1 MWDQSQTL
9 PQWLEIRPKLALL
22 FGKMFAQF
30 RKRRI
35 IQSWFQNVFW
45 NQCCDVVHNLPWHFA
60 FSNLYVFH
68 SILLVRSSQIGFKM
82 YTFEVFMWSSL
93 WDAFCGEQKF
103 TPVNGAQWTPIYMAQ
118 HKLLKMRGLSYLVH
132 PHFTKSHTNLF
143 KTCHMHQSPDIIMK
157 TMSHRIDQLGPSWQA
172 NTAPGC
178 LWQTDLWSEDPVTVA
193 LTGGRHLSPLQPQF
207 GKNAAKILAILPLIA
222 EIITKLP
229 KWGSFVACM
238 CHSLLLW
245 NLWPRKPL

>member
-68 SILLVRSSQIGFKM
+68 PTSQVKSNRIQNVHFRSIYVIELVRRFLWRTEIYTCERSSVN
-82 YTFEVFMWSSL
+82 TF
-93 WDAFCGEQKF
+93 
-103 TPVNGAQWTPIYMAQ
+103 IYMAQ

-193 LTGGRHLSPLQPQF
+193 LTGGRHLSPLHNPSL
-207 GKNAAKILAILPLIA
+207 AKM
-222 EIITKLP
+222 LP
-229 KWGSFVACM
+229 KYLQYC
-238 CHSLLLW
+238 
-245 NLWPRKPL
+245 R

>member
-1 MWDQSQTL
+1 MRRFLWRT
-9 PQWLEIRPKLALL
+9 EIYT
-22 FGKMFAQF
+22 
-30 RKRRI
+30 
-35 IQSWFQNVFW
+35 
-45 NQCCDVVHNLPWHFA
+45 CE
-60 FSNLYVFH
+60 
-68 SILLVRSSQIGFKM
+68 RSSVN
-82 YTFEVFMWSSL
+82 TF
-93 WDAFCGEQKF
+93 
-103 TPVNGAQWTPIYMAQ
+103 IYMAQ

-143 KTCHMHQSPDIIMK
+143 KTCHMPHAWPYGASVPWYHHDDYVTQNWPIRTELTSEHRAWLFVTNWSVIWRPGNSGFDRRQTPFPAAQS
-157 TMSHRIDQLGPSWQA
+157 
-172 NTAPGC
+172 
-178 LWQTDLWSEDPVTVA
+178 
-193 LTGGRHLSPLQPQF
+193 QF

>member
-60 FSNLYVFH
+60 FSNLYAFH

-143 KTCHMHQSPDIIMK
+143 KTCHMPHAWPYGASVPWYHHDDYVTQNWPIRTELTSE
-157 TMSHRIDQLGPSWQA
+157 HRAWLFVTNWSVIWRPGNSGFDRRQTPFPAATPVWQKCCQNTC
-172 NTAPGC
+172 NTA
-178 LWQTDLWSEDPVTVA
+178 A
-193 LTGGRHLSPLQPQF
+193 NRRNNY
-207 GKNAAKILAILPLIA
+207 K
-222 EIITKLP
+222 ITKVGLFCCLHV
-229 KWGSFVACM
+229 S
-238 CHSLLLW
+238 
-245 NLWPRKPL
+245 

>member
-1 MWDQSQTL
+1 MVRLLQYWASVFYRKQRQFWNPVTLQVKFKLWSQNLGLDFSDPSHKSDFKTVFPWPPGTPMTSHKLRNAFCKTCLPYLARDKWLDHHFKNCSEIRPVTSIRKMWDQSQTL

-82 YTFEVFMWSSL
+82 YTFEVFM
-93 WDAFCGEQKF
+93 
-103 TPVNGAQWTPIYMAQ
+103 
-118 HKLLKMRGLSYLVH
+118 
-132 PHFTKSHTNLF
+132 
-143 KTCHMHQSPDIIMK
+143 
-157 TMSHRIDQLGPSWQA
+157 
-172 NTAPGC
+172 
-178 LWQTDLWSEDPVTVA
+178 
-193 LTGGRHLSPLQPQF
+193 
-207 GKNAAKILAILPLIA
+207 
-222 EIITKLP
+222 
-229 KWGSFVACM
+229 
-238 CHSLLLW
+238 
-245 NLWPRKPL
+245 